1 MKILVT
7 GGCGFIGSH
16 LVDALVELQHE
27 VIVIDDCSA
36 NNEKFYFNDKVLYH
50 KVSICDQN
58 KLINISKGC
67 EFCFHLAA
75 ESRLQNAIE
84 NPTRAIDVNV
94 GGTLNLLEACKV
106 NNIKGLVF
114 SSTSS
119 IYGLSEE
126 FPITEDNKENCLNPY
141 ASTKYCAEL
150 LLKNYYHM
158 YGIKS
163 CILRYFNVF
172 GERAPTKG
180 QYALVTG
187 IFLRQK
193 LNNEALT
200 VVGNGSQERDFI
212 YVKDIIKANIQCMNS
227 WNNVDS
233 LTKADIFN
241 IGYGKTVK
249 LIDLARSINDN
260 IICIEERKG
269 EAINNLSSYD
279 KFFKLTG
286 WVPTTHILEWIK
298 TQY

>member
-16 LVDALVELQHE
+16 LVDALVELHHE

-36 NNEKFYFNDKVLYH
+36 NNEKFYFNDKVSYH
-50 KVSICDQN
+50 KVSICDRN
-58 KLINISKGC
+58 KLIDISKGC

-94 GGTLNLLEACKV
+94 GGTLNLLEACKI
-106 NNIKGLVF
+106 NNIEGLVF

-119 IYGLSEE
+119 IYGLSKEL
-126 FPITEDNKENCLNPY
+126 PITEENKENCLNPY

-150 LLKNYYHM
+150 LLKNYYDM

-193 LNNEALT
+193 ANKESLT
-200 VVGNGSQERDFI
+200 VVGNGLQERDFI
-212 YVKDIIKANIQCMNS
+212 YVKDIINANIECMRS
-227 WNNVDS
+227 WKSKHS

-249 LIDLARSINDN
+249 VIDLAKSINNN
-260 IICIEERKG
+260 IIFIEERKG
-269 EAINNLSSYD
+269 EAVNNLSSYT
-279 KFFKLTG
+279 KFCKLTG
-286 WVPTTHILEWIK
+286 WAPTTHILDWIK
-298 TQY
+298 TQ